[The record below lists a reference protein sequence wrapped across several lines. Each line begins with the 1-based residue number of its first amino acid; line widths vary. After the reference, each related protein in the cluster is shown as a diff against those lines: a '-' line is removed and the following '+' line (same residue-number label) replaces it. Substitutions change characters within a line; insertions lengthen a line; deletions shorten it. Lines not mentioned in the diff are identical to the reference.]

1 METPS
6 RKSGTQNPRSDSQR
20 GRTRKDSKKNS
31 WKCNRYPTTTRVG
44 VGATTAVK
52 AVGVTT
58 TATSGVHPE
67 VAARVRVKAAAPT
80 TIGTQ
85 SAAGATI
92 LTLMRK
98 LTLKKSSV

>member
-20 GRTRKDSKKNS
+20 GRTRKRQQKNS
-31 WKCNRYPTTTRVG
+31 WKCNPYPTTTRVG

-67 VAARVRVKAAAPT
+67 VAARVRAAAPT

-98 LTLKKSSV
+98 LTLKKSS